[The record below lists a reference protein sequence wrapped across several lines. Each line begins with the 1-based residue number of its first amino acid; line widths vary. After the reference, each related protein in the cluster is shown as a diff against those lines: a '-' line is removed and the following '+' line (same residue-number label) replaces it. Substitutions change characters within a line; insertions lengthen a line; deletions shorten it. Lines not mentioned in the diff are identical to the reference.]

1 MTILIVS
8 LGLLILLLA
17 VWLLRTFSTKINF
30 FATGLDQQFSLSE
43 ISTLWKLARVVDL
56 EEPETI
62 FVSTNSLTKCISTL
76 VENARR
82 DGTEGSAATQNF
94 LAKLYKFR
102 TKIELAAENKR
113 GLESSRALSNGQRLR
128 LILKGSGIFA
138 ARIVNNARELIITIP
153 VQDGR
158 IKIPPEDWADK
169 EVSVYLWRKGD
180 AGYVFDTKVIS
191 AGIFWG
197 QNVLYLAHSENLFR
211 AQKRKS
217 IRTECHI
224 PAQLYVI
231 REAVE
236 DYSQVETTPGFKC
249 FLEDISSDGALIRI
263 GGKGVNNIQ
272 IKLQFDL
279 EGALIMMYGL
289 VRSVEYNA
297 TNNQSRLHLEC
308 LHIEPSM
315 RNAILTFVYNILPED
330 QKDAEMALSQLEDED
345 KKEAQ
350 ESAGGGDEQT
360 LVEVP
365 AEEKPQDKME
375 GISVDIPTAI
385 DPEFMAK
392 DAAEAKAF
400 DPLEPIVDIEKKS

>member
-17 VWLLRTFSTKINF
+17 VWLLRTFSSKISF
-30 FATGLDQQFSLSE
+30 FATGLDQGFSIPE
-43 ISTLWKLARVVDL
+43 ISSLWKLARVVDL
-56 EEPETI
+56 EEPEAI
-62 FVSTNSLTKCISTL
+62 FASTASLTKCITNL
-76 VENARR
+76 VEKSRR
-82 DGTEGSAATQNF
+82 EGTEDSAAIQNF

-102 TKIELAAENKR
+102 TKIELAAENRR

-138 ARIVNNARELIITIP
+138 ARIINNARELIITIP

-180 AGYVFDTKVIS
+180 AGYVFDTKVLS
-191 AGIFWG
+191 SGIFWG

-224 PAQLYVI
+224 PAQLYIIKEQVTDF
-231 REAVE
+231 A
-236 DYSQVETTPGFKC
+236 QVETTPGFKC
-249 FLEDISSDGALIRI
+249 FLEDISSDGALVRI

-272 IKLQFDL
+272 IKLQFEL
-279 EGALIMMYGL
+279 EDTLILMYGL
-289 VRSVEYNA
+289 VRSVEYNS

-315 RNAILTFVYNILPED
+315 RNAILTFVYNILPQE

-345 KKEAQ
+345 KKEEQ
-350 ESAGGGDEQT
+350 ESEQKHV
-360 LVEVP
+360 VELP
-365 AEEKPQDKME
+365 AEEAPQDKME
-375 GISVDIPTAI
+375 GISVEIPTAI
-385 DPEFMAK
+385 DPEFLAK
-392 DAAEAKAF
+392 ATSEAKVI
-400 DPLEPIVDIEKKS
+400 DPLEPIVDIENKS